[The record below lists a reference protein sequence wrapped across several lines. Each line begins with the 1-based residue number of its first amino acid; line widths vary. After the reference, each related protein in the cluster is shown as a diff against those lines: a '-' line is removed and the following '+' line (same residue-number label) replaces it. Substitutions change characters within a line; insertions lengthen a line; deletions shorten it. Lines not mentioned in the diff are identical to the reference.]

1 MRSLSSTC
9 AEELWVEIDCGI
21 FGHSPGGR
29 DWLFIRCSRVSSA
42 FLDSRET
49 AAKKEYWHDESP
61 SHDSFRT

>member
-1 MRSLSSTC
+1 MTSLSSTC

-21 FGHSPGGR
+21 FCHSPGGR

-42 FLDSRET
+42 FLSRET
-49 AAKKEYWHDESP
+49 AAKKEYWHDESA